1 MSTKKLCEITI
12 FAVRMKNMLL
22 NKIQAGMLIVLS
34 SGLVLAQPNE
44 QDLSNTGS
52 RTITTAVPFL
62 MISPD
67 AKAGGYADQGV
78 STEPDANSMHWNVGK
93 LALAD
98 KNMSIAVSYTPWLR
112 QLVPDINLAYLG
124 FYKKIGGRTCVGASI
139 RYFSLGDITF
149 TDNNGNT
156 IGQYNPNEFA
166 IDAGA
171 SLKLSDHWS
180 GGIAF
185 RFIYSNLTLGQNVQ
199 GAATNPGLAGAG
211 DLGFFYQNPDRKLF
225 KRPVTWRFGVSI
237 TNIGNK
243 VKYSETQPDGDYIPI
258 NLRLGTSNTLQID
271 KHNKLTISLE
281 LSKLMVPSVPIYKR
295 DSLTNEI
302 IYGDDGKPVI
312 LKGMDPNRNVIAG
325 MFSSLWDSPA
335 GFEGEMSE
343 FTIASG
349 AEYWYNNLFRA
360 AFGFFY
366 EPRVSGNRQYF
377 TLGAGVRYKIFGL
390 DFSYLIP
397 TVQRNPLEHTVRFTL
412 SFNFTSL
419 KKKTTEGGET
429 PNQPKKGK
437 AKSSPDGN

>member
-1 MSTKKLCEITI
+1 M
-12 FAVRMKNMLL
+12 
-22 NKIQAGMLIVLS
+22 
-34 SGLVLAQPNE
+34 
-44 QDLSNTGS
+44 
-52 RTITTAVPFL
+52 
-62 MISPD
+62 
-67 AKAGGYADQGV
+67 
-78 STEPDANSMHWNVGK
+78 
-93 LALAD
+93 
-98 KNMSIAVSYTPWLR
+98 
-112 QLVPDINLAYLG
+112 
-124 FYKKIGGRTCVGASI
+124 
-139 RYFSLGDITF
+139 
-149 TDNNGNT
+149 
-156 IGQYNPNEFA
+156 
-166 IDAGA
+166 
-171 SLKLSDHWS
+171 
-180 GGIAF
+180 
-185 RFIYSNLTLGQNVQ
+185 
-199 GAATNPGLAGAG
+199 
-211 DLGFFYQNPDRKLF
+211 
-225 KRPVTWRFGVSI
+225 
-237 TNIGNK
+237 
-243 VKYSETQPDGDYIPI
+243 
-258 NLRLGTSNTLQID
+258 D